1 MAVVSAQTLTID
13 GIPNVGVLILGAG
26 EEKVTFPVVTD
37 LSNGLFVSMQ
47 TYRFHFG
54 RIFRFCL
61 ISENLFCFQLEL

>member
-47 TYRFHFG
+47 TYRFHFAEELLLSFG
-54 RIFRFCL
+54 
-61 ISENLFCFQLEL
+61 ENLLCFPTEL

>member
-47 TYRFHFG
+47 ANRLHFV
-54 RIFRFCL
+54 FFCEKSKL
-61 ISENLFCFQLEL
+61 LLFSAI